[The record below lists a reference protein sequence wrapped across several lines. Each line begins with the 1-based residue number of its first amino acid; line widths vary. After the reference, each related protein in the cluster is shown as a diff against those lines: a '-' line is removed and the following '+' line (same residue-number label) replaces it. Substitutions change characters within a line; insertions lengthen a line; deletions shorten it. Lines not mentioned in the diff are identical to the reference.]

1 MPWPGPLS
9 GLGIRR
15 GWSQLLYKAL
25 GVDRGRQSK
34 GYEAKAATM
43 TGKFLVDFSICFGPD
58 GNEFNVGIYIQAGCP
73 FAHLLTGL
81 SFVPFS
87 PCAPPVLS
95 LHTLYFLFIH
105 CSKSWGHQV
114 MPLPETLLGSPV
126 LRVEALPG
134 CLV

>member
-43 TGKFLVDFSICFGPD
+43 TGMFLVDFSICFGPD
-58 GNEFNVGIYIQAGCP
+58 GNEFNVGCP
-73 FAHLLTGL
+73 FARLLTGL

-87 PCAPPVLS
+87 PFALPVLS
-95 LHTLYFLFIH
+95 LHTLY
-105 CSKSWGHQV
+105 
-114 MPLPETLLGSPV
+114 
-126 LRVEALPG
+126 
-134 CLV
+134 

>member
-1 MPWPGPLS
+1 MPWPLS

-73 FAHLLTGL
+73 FARLLTGL
-81 SFVPFS
+81 SFFPSLLVPLQS
-87 PCAPPVLS
+87 
-95 LHTLYFLFIH
+95 FLFIH
-105 CSKSWGHQV
+105 CTRGITPKHGVTMSC
-114 MPLPETLLGSPV
+114 P
-126 LRVEALPG
+126 
-134 CLV
+134 CLKPFLAPQC